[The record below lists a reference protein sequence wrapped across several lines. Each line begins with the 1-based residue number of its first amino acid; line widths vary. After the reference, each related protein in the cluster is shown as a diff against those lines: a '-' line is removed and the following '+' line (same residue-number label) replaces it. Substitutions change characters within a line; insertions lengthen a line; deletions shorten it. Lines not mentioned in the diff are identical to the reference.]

1 MSEVPQQQTNINE
14 FLDCI
19 SEIIQGNDFMT
30 NSPLDNDLSGEE
42 EDKFSF
48 VYQDQTYPSSP
59 EYYQTYFNLENK
71 AQNFADLSSENRFN
85 QAKLESQQFIE
96 SIMNGDDQYSSD
108 NMYMTSSVISQGNK
122 IQDVSYLKSILQN
135 TPMTIQ
141 TDVYPATP
149 SSADLHEEDEDIDIT
164 NVIFNE
170 DNELLE
176 KDALPS
182 VTDDELVTLSVRDLN
197 KRLRNLTKDEKMKYK
212 QRRRLLKNRGYA
224 QTCRTRR
231 IHNQHAKEIENER
244 LKELLQ
250 QTTLERNLYKTKY
263 ENLKSIIKKAKIERE
278 KKKDSQQQLC

>member
-1 MSEVPQQQTNINE
+1 MSEVPEQQTNINE

-30 NSPLDNDLSGEE
+30 NSPLENELSGEE
-42 EDKFSF
+42 EDKFNF
-48 VYQDQTYPSSP
+48 VYQEQASP

-71 AQNFADLSSENRFN
+71 VPNYMDLQGESQLN
-85 QAKLESQQFIE
+85 QAKLESQQFID
-96 SIMNGDDQYSSD
+96 SIMNGDQQFSTAD
-108 NMYMTSSVISQGNK
+108 NMYMTPSVISQGTK
-122 IQDVSYLKSILQN
+122 VQDVSYLKSILQN

-141 TDVYPATP
+141 TTDVYPATP
-149 SSADLHEEDEDIDIT
+149 ASSDPQDDDDDIDIA

-170 DNELLE
+170 ESEHLGSN
-176 KDALPS
+176 ALPS

-197 KRLRNLTKDEKMKYK
+197 RKLKNLTKDEKIKYK

-263 ENLKSIIKKAKIERE
+263 ENLKSIIKKAKLERE
-278 KKKDSQQQLC
+278 KKKDSQQQC